1 MWEVVDALVISLKLR
16 LASCQDLPYGALR
29 RRHGPAA
36 AVGMHAS
43 HGLRQREPHGSGPRL
58 FVEPHRRE
66 QLLRGR
72 ARGERERETVAREQP
87 PDPIGGSPPRGPHP
101 PRAPRPAR
109 PAPPPPLPPPP
120 PAPYPGPPPPRPP
133 MAPDEKRA

>member
-43 HGLRQREPHGSGPRL
+43 HGLRQREPHGSGPRFL
-58 FVEPHRRE
+58 VEPHRRE

-87 PDPIGGSPPRGPHP
+87 PDPIGGSPRGEAQP

-109 PAPPPPLPPPP
+109 PAARHPLAPPPGGPDPG
-120 PAPYPGPPPPRPP
+120 PAPARPP
-133 MAPDEKRA
+133 IATSGKG

>member
-87 PDPIGGSPPRGPHP
+87 PDPIGGFRLRVPSPPRGAP
-101 PRAPRPAR
+101 PPAPR
-109 PAPPPPLPPPP
+109 APPPP
-120 PAPYPGPPPPRPP
+120 A
-133 MAPDEKRA
+133 